1 LRTLSADW
9 VVPVEGPPIEQG
21 AIAIG
26 DDGRIA
32 AVGTAADLGPLGS
45 GDCERFDDAVILPG
59 FVNAHSHI
67 EYAVYTGFG
76 DGLPFPPW
84 IGLHIRR
91 KSRLQAEEVEAI
103 AQQGAAE
110 CLRSGITTIGDCSF
124 SGAAATACAELGLR
138 AIVYLEVFG
147 NDASALARFE
157 ELRDRVAGAFS
168 DRVQVGISPHAP
180 YTCTI
185 ELYQACAALELPL
198 ATHLSESAAELE
210 YLRTGKGPWESL
222 GEYLVTPLGRPA
234 IPALAEAG
242 VLGPGT
248 LAAHCVQVD
257 AEEIALLAEL
267 EVGVAHCPR
276 SNALLGCGVA
286 PLAALRDAG
295 ARVAIATDSPAST
308 PSFDMF
314 DELRAAVMSA
324 RAREQRPDVLRAAD
338 ALELATLGGARAL
351 GLDGEVGSLVPGKRA
366 DVAVLSLAG
375 SPFIPWEDPVSAIV
389 LGGSPNRIV
398 ATHVD
403 GEDRYRKGG
412 ETWRVST
419 SAAQARGRMLGP

>member
-1 LRTLSADW
+1 VRVMSADW

-32 AVGTAADLGPLGS
+32 AVGAAADLGAGEHF
-45 GDCERFDDAVILPG
+45 GDAVILPG

-67 EYAVYTGFG
+67 EYAVYAGFG

-91 KSRLQAEEVEAI
+91 KSRLQEDDVVTI
-103 AQQGAAE
+103 ARQGAAE

-124 SGAAATACAELGLR
+124 AGATATACAELGLR
-138 AIVYLEVFG
+138 AIVFLEVFG
-147 NDASALARFE
+147 QDAGALTRFE
-157 ELRDRVAGAFS
+157 ELRDRVGGAFS
-168 DRVQVGISPHAP
+168 ERVQVGISPHAP
-180 YTCTI
+180 FTCTI
-185 ELYQACAALELPL
+185 EVYRACAALGLPL

-222 GEYLVTPLGRPA
+222 GEYLVPPLGRAA

-242 VLGPGT
+242 VLGRNT

-286 PLAALRDAG
+286 PLAALREAG
-295 ARVAIATDSPAST
+295 ARVSIATDSPAST
-308 PSFDMF
+308 PSLDMF
-314 DELRAAVMSA
+314 DELRAAVMAA
-324 RAREQRPDVLRAAD
+324 RAREQRPDALPAAD
-338 ALELATLGGARAL
+338 ALELATLGGARVL
-351 GLDGEVGSLVPGKRA
+351 GLDADVGSLVPGKRA
-366 DVAVLSLAG
+366 DLTVLSLAG
-375 SPFIPWEDPVSAIV
+375 SSFVPWEDPVSATV
-389 LGGSPNRIV
+389 LGGSPDRIV
-398 ATHVD
+398 ATLVD
-403 GEDRYRKGG
+403 GEERYRKGG
-412 ETWRVST
+412 QTWRVST